1 MPRVAPNQV
10 FHFIASIPVIVLL
23 TLLSPALAQQ
33 KPAPSSIHSQ
43 TRLEDRVNEL
53 ESRLN
58 AAEQK
63 AASAAMEKDY
73 ITRIQKQY
81 EAYYEKA
88 FNTQVTIVST
98 LALFITI
105 VLAIAAKFGFDTF
118 DRRIDTA
125 LTEASA
131 QLRTEFNQ
139 QLRTELDALRASN
152 AERIS
157 GLEAALT
164 ERITQQE
171 QDLQTRSDYQ
181 YQFAQGLA
189 AGADE
194 RHADARNNFRG
205 ALAIYKLG
213 KARQL
218 IPRRSAASAA
228 RNFFVAVRKEDEDNA
243 LDNAK
248 RELVNEFYND
258 LEDELALAAVD
269 LNWLGPLLKE
279 RK

>member
-1 MPRVAPNQV
+1 MPRVVPSEV
-10 FHFIASIPVIVLL
+10 CRFIASISVIVLP
-23 TLLSPALAQQ
+23 TTHSPALAQQ
-33 KPAPSSIHSQ
+33 KTATPAPNSQ
-43 TRLEDRVNEL
+43 AQLEDRVKEL
-53 ESRLN
+53 ETRLS

-164 ERITQQE
+164 
-171 QDLQTRSDYQ
+171 
-181 YQFAQGLA
+181 
-189 AGADE
+189 
-194 RHADARNNFRG
+194 
-205 ALAIYKLG
+205 
-213 KARQL
+213 
-218 IPRRSAASAA
+218 
-228 RNFFVAVRKEDEDNA
+228 
-243 LDNAK
+243 
-248 RELVNEFYND
+248 
-258 LEDELALAAVD
+258 
-269 LNWLGPLLKE
+269 
-279 RK
+279 